1 MPGRPS
7 KTSGVFAARW
17 RNEIHNQREG
27 LGVETTGTPQS
38 VDKWLPDDPPHGG
51 GRPVSEPSAYEDFG
65 QGRQAP
71 FTMLGDWVAVSGIDP
86 NARSLYWDVKAH
98 VNENR
103 GTGTAWPPRDFLA
116 LLAGDKQAR
125 TMDPYMRQLEAI
137 DAIGAERERSVAKM
151 RSRNLYKVHD
161 TPPKA
166 WDGPASHAEVWQWL
180 REDKGACREYYTDRK
195 AWLKEIEDAWSRV
208 KQEEKD
214 RGAKPSAPV
223 SKEGHRAWLR
233 ECRRL
238 WAARRQGKP
247 TSPRSAVQR
256 TTGDSQEPG
265 QAEPQ
270 DSGSAVERTTQCGG
284 AHPGSAVERT
294 GTRSKGNKR
303 KGDAPSAR
311 SAVDERSSST
321 TGSSAR
327 EAEGGC
333 AASSND
339 QPSPKSEEQK
349 PRAKAGSSK
358 ARHTRDQLDLVRA
371 VRAHFP
377 ADLLAAPLPD
387 VPFLSQAILD
397 ALEGDVPA
405 ADRTVEQLGKRI
417 EQRWN
422 HHGWA
427 VKFYAG
433 QIDSLV
439 GAAVAMVRPLKP
451 TDRYGC
457 GNPRCEAG
465 KDVDTGVDC
474 HVCPERI
481 AARKRSRKADAAPAA
496 PGPLPTPR
504 TPVQV
509 VTFRECACRNPIPKN
524 SDDPLCQECRR
535 EADQGALASAHGP
548 APF

>member
-1 MPGRPS
+1 M
-7 KTSGVFAARW
+7 V
-17 RNEIHNQREG
+17 NEPN
-27 LGVETTGTPQS
+27 
-38 VDKWLPDDPPHGG
+38 
-51 GRPVSEPSAYEDFG
+51 AYHAFD

-116 LLAGDKQAR
+116 MLAGDKQAR

-161 TPPKA
+161 TPPRG
-166 WDGPASHAEVWQWL
+166 WNGPASHAEVWEWL
-180 REDKGACREYYTDRK
+180 REDKEACQEYYRDRK
-195 AWLKEIEDAWSRV
+195 AWLKDIEDAWTRV
-208 KQEEKD
+208 KQEEKA

-223 SKEGHRAWLR
+223 SKEGHRAWLK

-238 WAARRQGKP
+238 WEARRRGKP
-247 TSPRSAVQR
+247 TSPRSAVER
-256 TTGDSQEPG
+256 TTEAPEEAGP
-265 QAEPQ
+265 AESR
-270 DSGSAVERTTQCGG
+270 DSGSAVQRTTQCGT
-284 AHPGSAVERT
+284 AHPGSAVQRT
-294 GTRSKGNKR
+294 GTRSKGNKKEEDAASPR
-303 KGDAPSAR
+303 SGGDVR
-311 SAVDERSSST
+311 RTST
-321 TGSSAR
+321 TGSSVR

-333 AASSND
+333 AASSNN
-339 QPSPKSEEQK
+339 QPSPTPKTPS
-349 PRAKAGSSK
+349 PRAQTNSSSNT
-358 ARHTRDQLDLVRA
+358 ARHTRQQLDLVRA
-371 VRAHFP
+371 VRVHFP
-377 ADLLAAPLPD
+377 ADLLNGWTHPDSGQQIPPLPD
-387 VPFLSQAILD
+387 VPFLSQTILD
-397 ALEGDVPA
+397 ALAGDVPA
-405 ADRTVEQLGKRI
+405 SDRTVEQLGARI

-427 VKFYAG
+427 VKYYAG

-439 GAAVAMVRPLKP
+439 GAAAALVRPLKS

-474 HVCPERI
+474 HVCPERL
-481 AARKRSRKADAAPAA
+481 AARRKAGKDKDGVPAPRQSAPAA
-496 PGPLPTPR
+496 SG
-504 TPVQV
+504 
-509 VTFRECACRNPIPKN
+509 FWECACRNPIPKG
-524 SDDPLCQECRR
+524 SDDHLCHVCRKA
-535 EADQGALASAHGP
+535 ADALQLAAQGP